1 MMRLRCDVNDL
12 QSMSERKCSPV
23 HVGASCFSMY
33 AAPTEPRTV
42 VFLRVCRS
50 DRATYALTGDK
61 RCQQTNRRQSNG
73 VTAVSQRQHAL
84 SCLLQGKNSP
94 ISASN
99 GACACG
105 VFEFRVSGWLSLSNG
120 EQRIRVAVKDISCI
134 FRKCWSQFPSFCMH
148 AARCADMQCP
158 SRRRVCTHLRGQWEL
173 HKFDCR

>member
-1 MMRLRCDVNDL
+1 MIPSPC
-12 QSMSERKCSPV
+12 QS
-23 HVGASCFSMY
+23 
-33 AAPTEPRTV
+33 V
-42 VFLRVCRS
+42 VFLQVRRS
-50 DRATYALTGDK
+50 DRATYGPVCLYAAPLTGDK

-120 EQRIRVAVKDISCI
+120 ERRIRVAVKDISCI
-134 FRKCWSQFPSFCMH
+134 FRKCWSRFPSFCTH

-173 HKFDCR
+173 RKFDCR